1 MPVTRPYKIKT
12 SIYIHFHFTSVHLNC
27 AMAHTNTEKFCL
39 NWNDFSKN
47 TTSFFKELR
56 GDQESSDVTLVSSDG
71 EEIEAHK
78 VILASGS
85 GFFQNLFKQ
94 SVKKTSH
101 PLLYMR
107 GLKTTELNLIVDFLY
122 QGEVNVP
129 QDQLEDFLALATE
142 LQLKGLSTGGS
153 GPEIAP
159 HSDFQDYE
167 KDTQKGE
174 KWPAES
180 RKLKSTDIAQS
191 SPTQLSHERTL
202 SIQEGG
208 DSRATVLY
216 QGNNLELDQK
226 IDSMMERVEGTWRC
240 KVCGKKDALKPNIK
254 KHIDGVHIDGYT
266 HPCVYCAKNFRSR
279 NSLQNHVSNNHRNSS
294 KDKDI
299 YFSS

>member
-1 MPVTRPYKIKT
+1 
-12 SIYIHFHFTSVHLNC
+12 
-27 AMAHTNTEKFCL
+27 MAQTNTEKFCL

-47 TTSFFKELR
+47 ATYFFKELR
-56 GDQESSDVTLVSSDG
+56 GDQELSDVTLVSSDG

-85 GFFQNLFKQ
+85 EFFQNLFKQ
-94 SVKKTSH
+94 SVKRTPH

-129 QDQLEDFLALATE
+129 QEQFEDFLALATE
-142 LQLKGLSTGGS
+142 LQLKGLNGG
-153 GPEIAP
+153 GREPEITP
-159 HSDFQDYE
+159 HVDFQDYE
-167 KDTQKGE
+167 KDMQKGE

-180 RKLKSTDIAQS
+180 RKLDGICIAPQS
-191 SPTQLSHERTL
+191 SSTQTSHERTL
-202 SIQEGG
+202 SIQDGG

-226 IDSMMERVEGTWRC
+226 IDSMMERVEGTWTC
-240 KVCGKKDALKPNIK
+240 KVCGKKNGLKPNMK
-254 KHIDGVHIDGYT
+254 KHIEGVHIDGYT

-279 NSLQNHVSNNHRNSS
+279 NSLQVHVSNNHRNSS

-299 YFSS
+299 YFSSYLKAILSGLETR

>member
-1 MPVTRPYKIKT
+1 
-12 SIYIHFHFTSVHLNC
+12 
-27 AMAHTNTEKFCL
+27 MAHTNSEKLCL

-47 TTSFFKELR
+47 VTTFFKELR
-56 GDQESSDVTLVSSDG
+56 GDQELSDVTLVSSDG

-85 GFFQNLFKQ
+85 GFFQNLFLQ
-94 SVKKTSH
+94 SVKRTTH

-142 LQLKGLSTGGS
+142 LQLKGLGS
-153 GPEIAP
+153 GGRESEIAP
-159 HSDFQDYE
+159 HSDFQDYD
-167 KDTQKGE
+167 KDMQKGE

-180 RKLKSTDIAQS
+180 QKLDGIDIAPQS
-191 SPTQLSHERTL
+191 SPTQISHERTL

-216 QGNNLELDQK
+216 QGNN
-226 IDSMMERVEGTWRC
+226 VEIVDCCPLR
-240 KVCGKKDALKPNIK
+240 
-254 KHIDGVHIDGYT
+254 
-266 HPCVYCAKNFRSR
+266 R
-279 NSLQNHVSNNHRNSS
+279 
-294 KDKDI
+294 
-299 YFSS
+299 

>member
-1 MPVTRPYKIKT
+1 
-12 SIYIHFHFTSVHLNC
+12 
-27 AMAHTNTEKFCL
+27 MAHTNTEKFCL

-47 TTSFFKELR
+47 TTSLFKELR

-85 GFFQNLFKQ
+85 RFFQNLFKQ
-94 SVKKTSH
+94 SVKRTSH

-122 QGEVNVP
+122 QGEVSVP

-142 LQLKGLSTGGS
+142 LQLKGLNGG
-153 GPEIAP
+153 GREPEITP
-159 HSDFQDYE
+159 HVDFQDYE
-167 KDTQKGE
+167 KDMQKGE

-180 RKLKSTDIAQS
+180 RKLDGIGIAPQS
-191 SPTQLSHERTL
+191 SSTQTSHERTL
-202 SIQEGG
+202 SIQEAG

-226 IDSMMERVEGTWRC
+226 IDSMMERVEGTWTC
-240 KVCGKKDALKPNIK
+240 KVCGKKNGLKPNMK
-254 KHIDGVHIDGYT
+254 KHIEGVHIDGYT

-279 NSLQNHVSNNHRNSS
+279 NSLQVHVSNNHRNSS

-299 YFSS
+299 YFSSYLKAILSGLETR